1 MSKPSAAGYKPIL
14 TKLFMERIQMDCVDM
29 QGFVRGLT
37 IAYDVLPDK
46 EKEKVNFDQLAAQ
59 VDVICNDRM
68 NYPRYLVNI
77 ADHTSKFGDC
87 SAVESKRVG
96 TIAWILLN
104 FVSHF
109 GTPKILHT
117 DNGREFIS
125 LAYDRK
131 YDGVRLVKLSDEEVQ
146 QIIKKFQEFLP
157 GTKMVHG
164 KARHSEIQ
172 GFIEN
177 RNKVALT
184 FLTKWCLQNNTA
196 CY

>member
-1 MSKPSAAGYKPIL
+1 
-14 TKLFMERIQMDCVDM
+14 MERIQMDYVDM

-46 EKEKVNFDQLAAQ
+46 EKEKVSFDQLAAQ
-59 VDVICNDRM
+59 IDVICNDRM
-68 NYPRYLVNI
+68 SYPRYLVNI
-77 ADHTSKFGDC
+77 SDHTSKLRYC

-96 TIAWILLN
+96 TMAWVLLS
-104 FVSHF
+104 FVSCF

-117 DNGREFIS
+117 DNGRGLIS

-131 YDGVRLVKLSDEEVQ
+131 YYGVRLVKLPNEEVQ
-146 QIIKKFQEFLP
+146 QIIKKIQELLP

-164 KARHSEIQ
+164 KAKHSVSQ

-177 RNKVALT
+177 QNKVALT
-184 FLTKWCLQNNTA
+184 FLT
-196 CY
+196 